1 MENSELIQKALAYIQ
16 SETGKSDMSIDDVAA
31 HAGFSTD
38 YFNRIFAAHTGFS
51 VMEYVRFRRL
61 KKAMYLLRTT
71 DRDILDI
78 ALECGYEAHE
88 SFSRA
93 FKKQYGKTPTE
104 YREAMRGTELFYG
117 DLYND
122 TVGARIT
129 HDFPQFRQISRD
141 DAIDRIL
148 ENDALRLGYEAICF
162 VVNGGA
168 AVCDGDSP
176 DDSFLWFNE
185 WPDYGFEGSIYT
197 NDYDVIARYLKTF
210 TGENY
215 HFSIFTLDDEATIKA
230 ELAGRGVTVTEV
242 SRTPNR
248 VYTGAPY
255 ELTVPAGISIRE
267 VTYADMDAYEAYYT
281 ANGFRFPRL
290 DYIRQE
296 FHRRDVLGCEDH
308 SIFQFFV
315 CKNNEIIG
323 LCIGGLQRAHDFVMN
338 NCIEIC
344 LRDEYRSEELYLYAF
359 KYVTNKVLER
369 GAVPF
374 DDMQNMDNEHRSG
387 NFDSADIG
395 YRTVTYR
402 CSLKR

>member
-71 DRDILDI
+71 DRDVLDI

-93 FKKQYGKTPTE
+93 FKKQYGRTPTE
-104 YREAMRGTELFYG
+104 YREAMQGTEMFYG

-168 AVCDGDSP
+168 AVCGADRP
-176 DDSFLWFNE
+176 DTDFIWFNE
-185 WPDYGFEGSIYT
+185 WPGSGMYGSIYSS
-197 NDYDVIARYLKTF
+197 DYNVIARYMKTF
-210 TGENY
+210 PTDF
-215 HFSIFTLDDEATIKA
+215 HFSIFTLDDEDTIKS
-230 ELAGRGVTVTEV
+230 ELAKRGVNISGV
-242 SRTPNR
+242 SRTPHR

-255 ELTVPAGISIRE
+255 VLTSPDGITIRE

-281 ANGFRFPRL
+281 ANGFRCPRL
-290 DYIRQE
+290 DYIKKE

-315 CKNNEIIG
+315 YKGEEIIG

-338 NCIEIC
+338 NCIEVY
-344 LRDEYRSEELYLYAF
+344 LNEEYKSEELYLYTF
-359 KYVTNKVLER
+359 KYITNKVLER
-369 GAVPF
+369 GAIPF
-374 DDMQNMDNEHRSG
+374 DDMQNMDNKHRSG
-387 NFDSADIG
+387 DFDSADLG
-395 YRTVTYR
+395 YRTVTYS
-402 CSLKR
+402 CSLNR

>member
-16 SETGKSDMSIDDVAA
+16 AETGKSDMSIADVAD

-61 KKAMYLLRTT
+61 KKAMYLLRMT

-93 FKKQYGKTPTE
+93 FKKQYGRTPTE
-104 YREAMRGTELFYG
+104 YREAMQGMEMFYG

-122 TVGARIT
+122 TLGARIT
-129 HDFPQFRQISRD
+129 HDFPQFRQMSRD

-148 ENDALRLGYEAICF
+148 EFDALRLGYEAICF

-168 AVCDGDSP
+168 AVCTENSSGTD
-176 DDSFLWFNE
+176 FLWFNE
-185 WPDYGFEGSIYT
+185 WPDSGIYGSIYST
-197 NDYDVIARYLKTF
+197 DYDVIARYMKTF
-210 TGENY
+210 PADY
-215 HFSIFTLDDEATIKA
+215 HFSIFTLDEEDTIKR
-230 ELAGRGVTVTEV
+230 ELSGRGVTVSEV
-242 SRTPNR
+242 CRTPCR
-248 VYTGAPY
+248 VYTGEPY
-255 ELTVPAGISIRE
+255 ELTAPEGISIRE

-290 DYIRQE
+290 DYVKKE
-296 FHRRDVLGCEDH
+296 FCRRDVLGCEDH

-315 CKNNEIIG
+315 YKKEEIIG

-338 NCIEIC
+338 NCIEIH
-344 LRDEYRSEELYLYAF
+344 LNDAHQSEELYRYAF
-359 KYVTNKVLER
+359 RYITNKVLER
-369 GAVPF
+369 GAIPF
-374 DDMQNMDNEHRSG
+374 DDMQNTGNEHRSG
-387 NFDSADIG
+387 SFDSAEFG
-395 YRTVTYR
+395 YRTVTYS

>member
-1 MENSELIQKALAYIQ
+1 MENSELIRKALAYIQ
-16 SETGKSDMSIDDVAA
+16 SETGKSDMSIADVAD

-93 FKKQYGKTPTE
+93 FRKQYGRTPTE
-104 YREAMRGTELFYG
+104 YREAMQGTEMFYG
-117 DLYND
+117 DLHND

-129 HDFPQFRQISRD
+129 HDFPQFRQMFRD

-148 ENDALRLGYEAICF
+148 ETDALRLGYEAICF

-168 AVCDGDSP
+168 AVYEAGHP
-176 DDSFLWFNE
+176 DDGFVWFNE
-185 WPDYGFEGSIYT
+185 WPDSGMYGSIFSD
-197 NDYDVIARYLKTF
+197 DYDVIARYMKTF
-210 TGENY
+210 PADY
-215 HFSIFTLDDEATIKA
+215 HFSIFTLDDPEKIKS
-230 ELAGRGVTVTEV
+230 ELAERGVSIREIR
-242 SRTPNR
+242 RTPNR
-248 VYTGAPY
+248 VYTGEPY
-255 ELTVPAGISIRE
+255 ELTAPDGITIRE
-267 VTYADMDAYEAYYT
+267 ITYADMDAYEAYYT

-290 DYIRQE
+290 DYIKKE

-315 CKNNEIIG
+315 YKGEEIIG

-338 NCIEIC
+338 NCIETS
-344 LRDEYRSEELYLYAF
+344 LREDCRSEELYRYTF
-359 KYVTNKVLER
+359 RYVTNKVLER

-387 NFDSADIG
+387 NFDSADLG
-395 YRTVTYR
+395 YRTVTYC
-402 CSLKR
+402 CSLIR

>member
-38 YFNRIFAAHTGFS
+38 YFNRMFAAHTGFS
-51 VMEYVRFRRL
+51 VTEYVRFRRL

-93 FKKQYGKTPTE
+93 FKKQYGRTPTE
-104 YREAMRGTELFYG
+104 YREAMQGTEMFYG

-129 HDFPQFRQISRD
+129 HEFPQFRQISRD

-148 ENDALRLGYEAICF
+148 ETDALRLGYEAICF

-168 AVCDGDSP
+168 ALCTEDSS
-176 DDSFLWFNE
+176 DTDFIWFSE
-185 WPDYGFEGSIYT
+185 WPDSGMYGSIYSS
-197 NDYDVIARYLKTF
+197 DYDTIARYLKIF
-210 TGENY
+210 PADY
-215 HFSIFTLDDEATIKA
+215 HFSIFTLDSEEVIQS
-230 ELAGRGVTVTEV
+230 ELAKRGVNV
-242 SRTPNR
+242 SGIRRTPYR
-248 VYTGAPY
+248 VFTGEPY
-255 ELTVPAGISIRE
+255 ELHAPDGISIRE

-290 DYIRQE
+290 DYIKQE
-296 FHRRDVLGCEDH
+296 FRRRDVLGCADH

-315 CKNNEIIG
+315 CEGDEIIG

-338 NCIEIC
+338 NCIEVC
-344 LRDEYRSEELYLYAF
+344 LNDGHKREELYRYAF
-359 KYVTNKVLER
+359 RYVTNEVLKR
-369 GAVPF
+369 GAIPF
-374 DDMQNMDNEHRSG
+374 DDMQNTDNEHRSG
-387 NFDSADIG
+387 TFDSADLG
-395 YRTVTYR
+395 YRTVTYC
-402 CSLKR
+402 CSLNR